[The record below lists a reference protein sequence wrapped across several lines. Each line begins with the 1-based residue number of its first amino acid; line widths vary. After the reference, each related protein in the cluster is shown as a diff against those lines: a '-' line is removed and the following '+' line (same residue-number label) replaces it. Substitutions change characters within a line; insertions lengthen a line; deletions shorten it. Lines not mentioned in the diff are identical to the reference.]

1 MKRKLQGLEKR
12 EIDISSENTKFWA
25 LKVLL
30 LKIQIFWDVT
40 PR

>member
-1 MKRKLQGLEKR
+1 MKGKLQGLEKR
-12 EIDISSENTKFWA
+12 EIDISSENTKFGV

-30 LKIQIFWDVT
+30 LKIQIFKVVT